1 MGAQKMAN
9 SKLLKD
15 YSFSQQSLIPVFD
28 AVHQQNYA
36 YIPQPEQAQT
46 KQLFILGLTDI
57 GYLFPNLNV
66 KQTSTDPEDYIVKWL
81 KRYYSAKIPSNST
94 PNPKGSADD
103 PAIAKM
109 VQKKKNYT
117 DSQLEKAI
125 ETHNLFMSA
134 ENIQGDLLEEYINQH
149 SKFYGWIWAK
159 GESMRACDFIRRDS
173 NGITELMQI
182 KNRDNTENS
191 SSSSVRSGT
200 TIKKWNRLTTRKQNK
215 KPYASFNWDELNKAM
230 GIKSDHSM
238 NEADYM
244 DFLIKVI
251 TNNPSLL

>member
-1 MGAQKMAN
+1 MGEQKMAN
-9 SKLLKD
+9 NKLLKD
-15 YSFSQQSLIPVFD
+15 YAVTQQLLIPVFD
-28 AVHQQNYA
+28 AVHQKNYA
-36 YIPQPEQAQT
+36 NISPSDRAQT

-57 GYLFPNLNV
+57 GHLFPNLNI
-66 KQTSTDPEDYIVKWL
+66 KQTSTDPKDYIIKWL
-81 KRYYSAKIPSNST
+81 KRYYSAKVPSTST

-109 VQKKKNYT
+109 VQKNKNYT

-191 SSSSVRSGT
+191 SSISVRSGT
-200 TIKKWNRLTTRKQNK
+200 TIKKWNRLTTRKKNK

-230 GIKSDHSM
+230 GIKTSHLM
-238 NEADYM
+238 TEEDYM

-251 TNNPSLL
+251 KNNPSLL